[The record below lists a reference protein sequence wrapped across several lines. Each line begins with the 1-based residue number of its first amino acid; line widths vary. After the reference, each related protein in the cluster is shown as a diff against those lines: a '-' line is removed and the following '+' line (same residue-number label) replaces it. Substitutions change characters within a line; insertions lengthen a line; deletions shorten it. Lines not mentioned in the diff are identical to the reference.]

1 MLSLLQ
7 CEFIKLKRSRFL
19 FIGLLGTLI
28 TPILVVATAL
38 IQYFIRPGASI
49 SLFSLCD
56 DTLTIVIWLVGPLVL
71 TILGAW
77 AISREYTEGTLKNIF
92 VIPVS
97 PTFFL
102 IGKLL
107 FFVALS
113 LAFMAITWMEI
124 VILAYLCGC
133 FFPVE
138 NINIMSAFYFLIM
151 WMLPGGMLLCATLT
165 PFIYLTIRTKGFV
178 TPLVAV
184 TATLVVNVLISI
196 SPVAGFYPWT
206 ASYYLA
212 RGATSRLGCP
222 KEISL
227 FIIAI
232 VCLSGIAASLIR
244 FQKEDD

>member
-1 MLSLLQ
+1 MLRLLQ

-28 TPILVVATAL
+28 TPILVVATAV
-38 IQYFIRPGASI
+38 IQYFTRSEASI
-49 SLFSLCD
+49 SLFSLCED
-56 DTLTIVIWLVGPLVL
+56 ALGIVIWLVGPLVL

-77 AISREYTEGTLKNIF
+77 TISREYTEGTLKNIF

-107 FFVALS
+107 FFATLS
-113 LAFMAITWMEI
+113 LAFMAISWMEI
-124 VILAYLCGC
+124 VILAYFCGC
-133 FFPVE
+133 FFPVS
-138 NINIMSAFYFLIM
+138 NLNIMSAFYFLIM
-151 WMLPGGMLLCATLT
+151 WMLPGGILLCGTLT

-184 TATLVVNVLISI
+184 TAALVVNVLISV
-196 SPVAGFYPWT
+196 SPAAGFYPWT

-212 RGATSRLGCP
+212 RGTTSRLGCP
-222 KEISL
+222 EEVSL
-227 FIIAI
+227 SIIAI
-232 VCLSGIAASLIR
+232 VCLSGIAASIIR
-244 FQKEDD
+244 FQKEDK